1 MNFPF
6 PAGSGRGEIVR
17 VFRENLRR
25 AADAFKPDLVVISAG
40 FDSRD
45 GDPLGRFTL
54 TDADFTDL
62 TKIMLEIAGLHSK
75 GRLVSV
81 LECGYNLS
89 GLEAAV
95 GAHVMVLS
103 ASGRH

>member
-1 MNFPF
+1 M
-6 PAGSGRGEIVR
+6 S
-17 VFRENLRR
+17 VFREDLRR
-25 AADAFKPDLVVISAG
+25 AADAFKPDLVMISAG

-54 TDADFTDL
+54 SDMDFTDL
-62 TKIMLEIAGLHSK
+62 TKIMLEIAGTHAN

-81 LECGYNLS
+81 LEGGYNLS

-95 GAHVMVLS
+95 AAHVKAL
-103 ASGRH
+103 A